1 MLSFRDHFSKGSGKV
16 TSEYGDTDALTKWGK
31 WFNSVPEVCAG
42 GQDDDISSSQKG
54 HFPGLT
60 VSAFVG
66 SKVELHGK

>member
-42 GQDDDISSSQKG
+42 GQDDDISSSQKDIS
-54 HFPGLT
+54 GLT

-66 SKVELHGK
+66 SRLNSA